1 MMKIFHFKLDGD
13 YVRSLDERNK
23 LVEENINFVWFIIRR
38 YFKVFISKYPYLQDD
53 TFSEG
58 CIGLCKAADYFDSK
72 KGIEFTTFAAVCIK
86 GQIFKFISRYVKKHY
101 RADIDSFEKC
111 IYKNT
116 HGEEI
121 RIEDRLAGN
130 ENVDIENVHVIR
142 SCIKRSKIEDIQ
154 KITYLREKGYTQ
166 KEIGK
171 ILRTNQMTICRKLGK
186 LKSEINILGK

>member
-1 MMKIFHFKLDGD
+1 MKIFHFKLDGD
-13 YVRSLDERNK
+13 YVRSLEERNK

-86 GQIFKFISRYVKKHY
+86 
-101 RADIDSFEKC
+101 
-111 IYKNT
+111 
-116 HGEEI
+116 
-121 RIEDRLAGN
+121 
-130 ENVDIENVHVIR
+130 
-142 SCIKRSKIEDIQ
+142 RSKIEDIQ